1 MDEFI
6 GGTNITFI
14 DTRIVLLLMLVLF
27 PPTCKGF
34 CKKIIERTVLG
45 GDLIVTGPIS
55 FQLYT
60 V

>member
-1 MDEFI
+1 MNCNSGE
-6 GGTNITFI
+6 NITFI

-34 CKKIIERTVLG
+34 CEKKIERSVLE
-45 GDLIVTGPIS
+45 GDFLVASPIS

-60 V
+60 S